1 MTRIASLS
9 SAAPLMAIPEYRPPE
24 GGVGEWFRGAGGLRL
39 RLGFWQP
46 KGPARGTVFVSPGR
60 AEPIEKYYEVV
71 TDLLARRFCVV
82 VHDWRGQGLSARL
95 LPDRLKGHARAEDE
109 FLDDYQRLLD
119 GFEDR
124 APKPWVMLGH
134 SMGAAL
140 NLSTLTRGEERFSAA
155 VFINPM
161 LRIKTGKHSLWS
173 VMFQTDWKVKHG
185 QGSDYVPELFD
196 DPFEHTFEED
206 ALTHDA
212 ARYNLWREQL
222 FACPHLAVGTPT
234 WGWLLFA
241 LRIGDTLLKDK
252 GKVLKKI
259 RTPVSIVVSGD
270 DSLMMKQPT
279 KAFAKKL
286 LKGRCVEIAGAE
298 HEILMEQDAYR
309 RTFWAEF
316 DETVEFNLPDEALPA
331 APLPSVLDA
340 AMDDVPEMDVPE
352 IEIPVVEVEVTEPVA
367 PTATEVF
374 DSHVPAETVV
384 ETVVVPEPE
393 IEPEEVEPEE
403 PEPEKIEDTVRP
415 TTAQSIYFSY
425 ELSDVPVYAPPLPPE
440 RLSVSDA
447 SRSARAEV
455 EVADWEETEDDKPSD
470 VVSKS

>member
-9 SAAPLMAIPEYRPPE
+9 TVAPLMAIPEYRPPE

-39 RLGFWQP
+39 RLGFWHP
-46 KGPARGTVFVSPGR
+46 KEPARGTVFVSPGR

-71 TDLLARRFCVV
+71 ADLLERRFCVV

-95 LPDRLKGHARAEDE
+95 LPDRLKGHARSEDE

-140 NLSTLTRGEERFSAA
+140 NLATLTRGEERFSAA

-185 QGSDYVPELFD
+185 QASEYVPELFD

-252 GKVLKKI
+252 GKVLKKV
-259 RTPVSIVVSGD
+259 RTPVSVVISSD

-279 KAFAKKL
+279 KAFVKKL
-286 LKGRCVEIAGAE
+286 AKGRCVEIAGAD
-298 HEILMEQDAYR
+298 HEILMEMDDYR
-309 RTFWAEF
+309 LAFWTEF
-316 DETVEFNLPDEALPA
+316 DEQVSFNLPVEALPS
-331 APLPSVLDA
+331 APVEQSLA
-340 AMDDVPEMDVPE
+340 GVPLA
-352 IEIPVVEVEVTEPVA
+352 EVEVSEPVLPA
-367 PTATEVF
+367 ATEVF
-374 DSHVPAETVV
+374 DSLVPAEPVPETVIVAVPAETG
-384 ETVVVPEPE
+384 
-393 IEPEEVEPEE
+393 
-403 PEPEKIEDTVRP
+403 VRP
-415 TTAQSIYFSY
+415 ASAQPIFFSY
-425 ELSDVPVYAPPLPPE
+425 ELNDIPVYAPEPPPE
-440 RLSVSDA
+440 RLSVPESL
-447 SRSARAEV
+447 RAKRDEV
-455 EVADWEETEDDKPSD
+455 EVADWEETPTEAAAETPADASAKP
-470 VVSKS
+470 